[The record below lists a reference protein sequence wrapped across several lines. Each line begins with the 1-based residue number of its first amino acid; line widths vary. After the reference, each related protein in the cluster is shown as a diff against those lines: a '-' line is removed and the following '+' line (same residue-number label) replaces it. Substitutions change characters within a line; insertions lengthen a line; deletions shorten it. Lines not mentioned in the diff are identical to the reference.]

1 MYTRKF
7 LKGLLFILAILALSK
22 STSAQQIY
30 FEISTSG
37 ISIVA
42 GEPYP
47 VVIPQPRVVYYEPL
61 PRGYYYFDRDNHCY
75 YNDYGDVYY
84 YPSNVSYYYKH
95 DNGKHKG
102 WYKKRHRH
110 EREEYEHEREYEH
123 DDD

>member
-1 MYTRKF
+1 MKTRKY
-7 LKGLLFILAILALSK
+7 LVALFYILAMLALTK
-22 STSAQQIY
+22 SSSAQQIY

-37 ISIVA
+37 IRIVA

-61 PRGYYYFDRDNHCY
+61 PRGYYYFDRDNQCY

-102 WYKKRHRH
+102 WYKKKHK
-110 EREEYEHEREYEH
+110 HEREY

>member
-1 MYTRKF
+1 MNTRKY

-22 STSAQQIY
+22 TSSAQQIY
-30 FEISTSG
+30 FEISTPG
-37 ISIVA
+37 IRIVA

-47 VVIPQPRVVYYEPL
+47 VVIPQPRIIYYEPL
-61 PRGYYYFDRDNHCY
+61 PRGYYFYDRDNDAYYDDYGNVY
-75 YNDYGDVYY
+75 YN
-84 YPSNVSYYYKH
+84 PSNVYVRH

-110 EREEYEHEREYEH
+110 EREEYEH